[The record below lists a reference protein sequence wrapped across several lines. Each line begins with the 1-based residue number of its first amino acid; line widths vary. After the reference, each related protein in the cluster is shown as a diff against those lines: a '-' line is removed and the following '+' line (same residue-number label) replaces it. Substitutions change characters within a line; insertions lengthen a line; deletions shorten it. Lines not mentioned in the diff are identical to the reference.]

1 MSSNEASSHVT
12 DECQIDVKF
21 EHGASGQNWIET
33 VSCII
38 TVHDDDE
45 LSGIDLPNIF
55 LIDRTKATDFYEQLK
70 KHENPTVQ
78 QLVGLFDEHGLLRN
92 RHKEY
97 CAKKGAGAWSSK
109 LDDGRLLLLDGKEI
123 HYMVQGGTLTE
134 SMLQDTI
141 KIIKARVGESL
152 FTLAAPMSVLSSDAL
167 IALGFRCVY
176 GSEYYALSPDEDRSS
191 RSSAAANDSTPEP
204 SQPPRMTP
212 ELMGFL
218 QAAIM
223 MPDDLFCAAHLEL
236 EYDNIGTN
244 DPKWRQL
251 IFGNTILHIVA
262 TAMKPECTAWII
274 ARCPDLCS
282 VGNARGHTPLQALET
297 VIQEEGAT
305 GGSRGMPLR
314 SRNASGRLS
323 DVAKQTLALLR
334 D

>member
-1 MSSNEASSHVT
+1 
-12 DECQIDVKF
+12 
-21 EHGASGQNWIET
+21 
-33 VSCII
+33 
-38 TVHDDDE
+38 
-45 LSGIDLPNIF
+45 
-55 LIDRTKATDFYEQLK
+55 
-70 KHENPTVQ
+70 
-78 QLVGLFDEHGLLRN
+78 
-92 RHKEY
+92 
-97 CAKKGAGAWSSK
+97 
-109 LDDGRLLLLDGKEI
+109 
-123 HYMVQGGTLTE
+123 MVQGGTLTE

-152 FTLAAPMSVLSSDAL
+152 YTLAAPMSVLSSDVL

-176 GSEYYALSPDEDRSS
+176 GSEYYALLPDEDRSS
-191 RSSAAANDSTPEP
+191 RSSATANESTPEP

-236 EYDNIGTN
+236 EYDNIGAN

-262 TAMKPECTAWII
+262 TAMKSECTAWII

-297 VIQEEGAT
+297 VIQEEGTT